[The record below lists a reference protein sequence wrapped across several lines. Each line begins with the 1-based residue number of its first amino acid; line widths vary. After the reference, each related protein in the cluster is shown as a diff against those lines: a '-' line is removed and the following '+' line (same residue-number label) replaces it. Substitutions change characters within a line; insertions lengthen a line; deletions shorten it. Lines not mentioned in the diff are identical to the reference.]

1 MKLRK
6 SLAALLLAVMLMLS
20 PLTAFAEETVKTDD
34 IVIIYTNDVH
44 CEADAYAQIA
54 ALKKQMAEENAA
66 AFLVDS
72 GDYLQG
78 GTLGTL
84 TKGEALVEIM
94 NAAGYDFATLG
105 NHEFDYGMDQ
115 LMYLLNDVATFK
127 ALSANFDS
135 LETGKAVFDDYE
147 IVEAAGKKIAFVG
160 VTTPEAFTK
169 STPTYFQNENGEYI
183 YSFASENLAGDIQK
197 SVDAAKAEGAEIVI
211 LLGHLGI
218 EGTTDGWKSTD
229 IIPQLK
235 GVDVVLDAHAH
246 QTISGDKVKDAE
258 GKEVLL
264 TSTGTKIANVG
275 KLTIKADGTI
285 TSELVAAENLPEA
298 DADVKAVIDEENKSF
313 EAILNQVVAQS
324 ETQLTIKDA
333 AGNRFVRKGETNL
346 GDLCA
351 DAYRN
356 LLGADVAFVNGGGVR
371 ADIDAGDIT
380 YAEII
385 AVHPFGNEAC
395 LVEATGLEIWQA
407 LEMGANML
415 PGENGGFLQV
425 SGLTYTADATIPSG
439 VILDPNDGSFKGI
452 TYEYGENSRVQ
463 DIMIL
468 TEETVEEDED
478 GSVATVTSYE
488 AIDLDKTYLL
498 ASHNYM
504 LKSGGDGFTM
514 FMDNKLLKD
523 GVLIDNRVLID
534 YIVNELEGVV
544 TEDQYGEAQGRI
556 TVYEEAPVSI
566 TVDATAVENNV
577 VLGDEDSADFLK
589 GIVVKAV
596 YADGTEKDIT
606 NTADWWWAVYDAEE
620 DSEQLFLNEGENKI
634 SVFAWN
640 ERWKG
645 TEENLYVAEV
655 MSVVDALTVN
665 ASATAVE
672 VPSEPEHD
680 NPPTGDSAVFF
691 VLFGIMAVSTA
702 VVINKKRRTA

>member
-6 SLAALLLAVMLMLS
+6 SLVALLLAVMLMVS
-20 PLTAFAEETVKTDD
+20 PLTAFAEEVTKTDD

-44 CEADAYAQIA
+44 CEADGYAQIA

-66 AFLVDS
+66 AYLVDS
-72 GDYLQG
+72 GDFIQG

-94 NAAGYDFATLG
+94 NAAGYDFTTLG

-115 LMYLLNDVATFK
+115 LMYLMNEVATFK

-160 VTTPEAFTK
+160 VTTPESFTK
-169 STPTYFQNENGEYI
+169 STPTYFQNEKGEYI
-183 YSFASENLAGDIQK
+183 YSFASENLAEDIQK

-211 LLGHLGI
+211 ILGHLGI
-218 EGTTDGWKSTD
+218 EGTTDGWKSSD
-229 IIPQLK
+229 LIPQLK

-246 QTISGDKVKDAE
+246 QVISGDTYKDAE
-258 GKEVLL
+258 GKDVIL

-285 TSELVAAENLPEA
+285 TSELIAAENLPEA
-298 DADVKAVIDEENKSF
+298 DSEVKKVIDEENKAF
-313 EAILNQVVAQS
+313 EAILNQVVAKT
-324 ETQLTIKDA
+324 EVPLTIKDA

-351 DAYRN
+351 DAYRH
-356 LLGADVAFVNGGGVR
+356 LLDADVAFVNGGGVR

-425 SGLTYTADATIPSG
+425 SGLKYTADATIPSG
-439 VILDPNDGSFKGI
+439 VVLDPNDGSFVKLN
-452 TYEYGENSRVQ
+452 YEYGENSRVQ

-468 TEETVEEDED
+468 VDEDEE
-478 GSVATVTSYE
+478 GETYE
-488 AIDLDKTYLL
+488 AIDLNKTYLL

-504 LKSGGDGFTM
+504 LKSGGDGFVM
-514 FMDNKLLKD
+514 FKDNNLLKD

-544 TEDQYGEAQGRI
+544 TESQYGEAQGRI

-566 TVDATAVENNV
+566 KVDTANVETNV
-577 VLGDEDSADFLK
+577 TLGDEENADFLK
-589 GIVVKAV
+589 GIVVTAV

-606 NTADWWWAVYDAEE
+606 NTADWWWCIYDAEE
-620 DSEQLFLNEGENKI
+620 NSEQLFLEEGANNI
-634 SVFAWN
+634 TIAAWN
-640 ERWKG
+640 VRWKG
-645 TEENLYVAEV
+645 TEENLLVSDVLYTDAAFEITAT
-655 MSVVDALTVN
+655 SPVVEPET
-665 ASATAVE
+665 
-672 VPSEPEHD
+672 PEHD
-680 NPPTGDSAVFF
+680 NPATGDNAFVFVMF
-691 VLFGIMAVSTA
+691 ALMAISTV
-702 VVINKKRRTA
+702 VVIDRKRKAA